1 MVRVGT
7 RFKTRCRARVSDL
20 IGMGRACHVRWT
32 MRVCDY
38 IDKHGEGARCSW
50 RPSTLHRCRELVPRV
65 GGTAS
70 GQDEV
75 QDEMSSAH
83 GRSSGHGRRMPRAV
97 DHAGVRLHRCARGR
111 REMQLATHTRSGL
124 SQSRGQTAR
133 RCGHESR
140 LHAPARSARCRMSI
154 VRHIRH
160 QLVVRETSVRHR
172 CQNPS

>member
-1 MVRVGT
+1 MQLAPQHAPPAVESSSRGLVALVVRT
-7 RFKTRCRARVSDL
+7 RFKTRCRARMTDL
-20 IGMGRACHVRWT
+20 LGMGGACHVRWT
-32 MRVCDY
+32 MRVCGY
-38 IDKHGEGARCSW
+38 IDVHGEGAKCSAN
-50 RPSTLHRCRELVPRV
+50 C
-65 GGTAS
+65 
-70 GQDEV
+70 
-75 QDEMSSAH
+75 
-83 GRSSGHGRRMPRAV
+83 
-97 DHAGVRLHRCARGR
+97 
-111 REMQLATHTRSGL
+111 SGL